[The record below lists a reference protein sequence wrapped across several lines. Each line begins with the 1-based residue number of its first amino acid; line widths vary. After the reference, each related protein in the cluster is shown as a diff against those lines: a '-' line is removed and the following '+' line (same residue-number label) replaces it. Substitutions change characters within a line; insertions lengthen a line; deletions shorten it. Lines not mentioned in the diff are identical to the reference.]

1 MTSAHRENPMI
12 PISSVVLPPE
22 VPDRI
27 ARVLSSGQLAQ
38 GQEVA
43 ELEALAAT
51 MAGSQHAVAV
61 SNGTVS
67 LQLALQALQLGPGGE
82 VLTSSFTFAGT
93 INAILN
99 AGLRVRFVDIDD
111 RFGMD
116 ADHLE
121 SQIGPDTVAIL
132 PVHLYGAACDMTRI
146 CSIAERHG
154 LAVVEDA
161 AQAHGAEWHG
171 QRVGSFGLG
180 SFSLYATKN
189 VTSGEGG
196 IVTADDAQLAN
207 RLRLLR
213 NQGMS
218 GRYQFETVGTNAR
231 MTDVQAAIAIPQMT
245 RLDEIT
251 DARQSNAAL
260 LDDGLRDVADIEC
273 PRVNPNARHVF
284 HQYTV
289 RVRADSQVTRDHLS
303 ESLARQNIATGIYY
317 PRAAYDYEIYRSH
330 PRVTIEAQPGAERA
344 AREVLSLPV
353 HPQLQPRD
361 IERIVDAIS
370 ATVTG
375 T

>member
-1 MTSAHRENPMI
+1 MTSAHRDNPVI

-43 ELEALAAT
+43 QLEALAAT

-99 AGLRVRFVDIDD
+99 SGLRVRFVDIDD

-196 IVTADDAQLAN
+196 IITTDDAQLTS

-245 RLDEIT
+245 RLGEIT
-251 DARQSNAAL
+251 DARQSNATL